1 MGVKIGNA
9 PSVSSAVHKAHG
21 AGVATVSSQPH
32 AAPQSVKGYRNT
44 EKYAAAVAAPAY
56 HAAPIAHAARPI
68 VHAAPVV
75 HAAPIVHAA
84 PAYHAPVHAPAY
96 KEPAYDEPAVYAY
109 NYAVADDYSGSQF

>member
-1 MGVKIGNA
+1 MGIHQVSNMKAFLCFAIFATASADQAHHQVVKIGNA

-44 EKYAAAVAAPAY
+44 EKYAAAVAAPA
-56 HAAPIAHAARPI
+56 
-68 VHAAPVV
+68 
-75 HAAPIVHAA
+75 APIVHAA

-96 KEPAYDEPAVYAY
+96 KEPAYDEPA
-109 NYAVADDYSGSQF
+109 